1 MMKWKKLFQWL
12 LPKKKYQNKLIGY
25 AVIEKD
31 IISAK
36 YRWVTFNEVGS
47 DRYPYE
53 PGDPLIL
60 FPDKMKKG
68 TCIKMFMVE

>member
-1 MMKWKKLFQWL
+1 MKWKKLFQWL
-12 LPKKKYQNKLIGY
+12 LPKKKQQSNLIGY

-31 IISAK
+31 TISSK
-36 YRWVTFNEVGS
+36 YRWVTFDALGV
-47 DRYPYE
+47 DRYPYD

-68 TCIKMFMVE
+68 TSIKVFVEE